1 MEGSGKW
8 LSPSKSTAI
17 PKPSSTGENDENDS
31 SQDKMIPK
39 SHNPKKTTASKHFMS
54 PTISAASKAAPP
66 KKKILSER
74 NENSSSSDVRS
85 QRTSFPDRKNSPR
98 SSIISHSD
106 RHSSRIISPY
116 DLASEFGDDVDTD
129 FVDNSSVKAYDPV
142 RNYLSPRP
150 KYLRFNPNRRHEIF
164 NRLEKEESDDSFDSQ
179 EVNDE
184 EIKSSSVSPSK
195 ESVLNPEK
203 ENNMEGD
210 GKSTC
215 NNDHEE
221 EEEDEEE
228 IGEEGGLCFRELIK
242 FLLTLI
248 ACVLSTAYICTM
260 NFESPTPTQQAIW
273 KVRDGYLS
281 IKRHTLDVID
291 TKMHEAA
298 FLKVGAGDGYVEFE
312 DGGFETDDNEEN
324 KASTEVQIIED
335 GVENPKEVEIENP
348 KVGDGYLSIK
358 RHTLDVIDKKMHEA
372 AFLKVGAG
380 DGYVEFED
388 GGFETDDNK
397 ENKASKEVQISVEN
411 PKEVEIENPKVGDG
425 YLSIKRHTLDVIGT
439 KMHDAAFLKV
449 GPGEASIEVQIIE
462 DGVENPKEVEIDEG
476 GNREIAEGIKFEGT
490 GKGVE
495 DLEGVDNVENEESV
509 GLEIIEVGVENLDEV
524 EIDKDVNQEIIE
536 IVEVE
541 TVVENL
547 EKVENESGIS
557 EYKMDRVEEA
567 EGAQSGQYVVDE
579 SAKISKSE
587 EAGKYEFDIEIKDM
601 HEESTN
607 SVHENEK
614 TGQET
619 SAFIGLSMLLSII
632 LASLAVAVY
641 RLRRTPR
648 NASAEESEPVLKP
661 HKLAAVDDKKRIE
674 FIARPSLPLSIQ
686 ETPRKLD
693 HGICAP
699 NVELIGEI
707 VVGQARR
714 RRIREH
720 NGECEESN
728 TGLLAKCG
736 TLTQPVLASAQPSGH
751 EYSDLSSSSYG
762 SFTTETKILKKEGA
776 QSGEGGMIEVTPVR
790 RSSRLRSRAKFMS
803 P

>member
-39 SHNPKKTTASKHFMS
+39 SHNQKKTTASKHFMS

-66 KKKILSER
+66 KKKILYER

-184 EIKSSSVSPSK
+184 EIKGSSVSPSK
-195 ESVLNPEK
+195 ESVVYPEK
-203 ENNMEGD
+203 ENHMEGD

-215 NNDHEE
+215 SNDQEE
-221 EEEDEEE
+221 EEQDEEE
-228 IGEEGGLCFRELIK
+228 IGEEGGLCSRELIK

-281 IKRHTLDVID
+281 IKRHTLYVID

-298 FLKVGAGDGYVEFE
+298 FLKVGARDDYVEFE
-312 DGGFETDDNEEN
+312 EGGFETNDNEEN
-324 KASTEVQIIED
+324 KAST
-335 GVENPKEVEIENP
+335 
-348 KVGDGYLSIK
+348 
-358 RHTLDVIDKKMHEA
+358 
-372 AFLKVGAG
+372 
-380 DGYVEFED
+380 
-388 GGFETDDNK
+388 
-397 ENKASKEVQISVEN
+397 
-411 PKEVEIENPKVGDG
+411 
-425 YLSIKRHTLDVIGT
+425 
-439 KMHDAAFLKV
+439 
-449 GPGEASIEVQIIE
+449 EVQIIE

-476 GNREIAEGIKFEGT
+476 GNREIAEGVKFEGT

-509 GLEIIEVGVENLDEV
+509 GVEIIEVGVENLDEV
-524 EIDKDVNQEIIE
+524 EIDKDVNQEIVE

-567 EGAQSGQYVVDE
+567 EGARSGQYVVKPENSDQSGDTKTDE

-587 EAGKYEFDIEIKDM
+587 DAGKYEFDMEIKDS

-607 SVHENEK
+607 SVHEVENEK

-632 LASLAVAVY
+632 LASMAITVY

-661 HKLAAVDDKKRIE
+661 HKLAAVDEKKRVE
-674 FIARPSLPLSIQ
+674 FIARPSLPCSIQ
-686 ETPRKLD
+686 EAPRKLD

-699 NVELIGEI
+699 TVELIGEI

-714 RRIREH
+714 LRIREH
-720 NGECEESN
+720 EGECEESN